1 MTGRAAGN
9 SYGPATRKD
18 WQAGPTVTRCNIQ
31 NRLLCPCM
39 SKIYK

>member
-18 WQAGPTVTRCNIQ
+18 WQAGPTVTNFST
-31 NRLLCPCM
+31 PY
-39 SKIYK
+39 S

>member
-18 WQAGPTVTRCNIQ
+18 WQAGPTVTDSIIQ
-31 NRLLCPCM
+31 NWLVCSCV
-39 SKIYK
+39 S

>member
-18 WQAGPTVTRCNIQ
+18 WQAGPTVTNLSTRY
-31 NRLLCPCM
+31 
-39 SKIYK
+39 S